1 MKNKDRRI
9 GIITFVVSY
18 ILVHGIFKL
27 FNFKYD
33 IFSEPFNILKFI
45 IDFGS
50 WMIIWVLVYSILE
63 KCKRANSC

>member
-18 ILVHGIFKL
+18 ILVHIIFKL
-27 FNFKYD
+27 FNFTYNM
-33 IFSEPFNILKFI
+33 FSEPFNILKFI

-50 WMIIWVLVYSILE
+50 WMIIWLLVYYILQ
-63 KCKRANSC
+63 KMQKSK

>member
-1 MKNKDRRI
+1 MKNKDGRI

-18 ILVHGIFKL
+18 VLVHSIFKL

-63 KCKRANSC
+63 KMQKSK